1 MCTTLN
7 CEFNTIM
14 KILRG
19 FAEEEVML
27 NYNSLINTLDKA
39 NVSYEEYYT
48 ITPEGEKVRLDV
60 YYINTELVYGALF
73 TAREKYYIFIK
84 IMNENKDCLIEE
96 IRREN
101 Y

>member
-1 MCTTLN
+1 MYSTLN
-7 CEFNTIM
+7 C
-14 KILRG
+14 G
-19 FAEEEVML
+19 FYTVMIALQDFMEEEVMI
-27 NYNSLINTLDKA
+27 NYNSLINTLNEA

-48 ITPEGEKVRLDV
+48 ITSEEEKIRLDV
-60 YYINTELVYGALF
+60 YYINTELVYGTLL